1 MKKRYLIRIIEVL
14 LIMVIWTVNY
24 GNITFRPPNNN
35 AKNYTKTLPA
45 SNSTQSERRLRN
57 LGYGLLI
64 VSVSE
69 IVQLIIDKRHHLYH

>member
-14 LIMVIWTVNY
+14 FIMVIWTINY
-24 GNITFRPPNNN
+24 GSITFRPPNNN
-35 AKNYTKTLPA
+35 SKNNTRILPS
-45 SNSTQSERRLRN
+45 SNSTQSEHKLRN

-69 IVQLIIDKRHHLYH
+69 IVQLINDKRHHLYR